1 MIIFFQGP
9 FRGEEMRQWLE
20 AGYFKGDLPISQQPS
35 GPFFPLQAL
44 FTDLSVAFRAVEA
57 NAEND
62 DAEAKAAAEEEKR
75 HMQQEEEERRAA
87 GAAWE
92 AAERE
97 RAERERMSAMEVEA
111 MAKNSAQGAD
121 EGNESSTQLKM
132 MLGLSETTG
141 EAASNEV
148 QEGHAPDKKKAN
160 STKKGGN
167 KKAQQ
172 RAVDETAAT
181 EAPAPAATPA
191 AAAWGGASKTKPK
204 KTMAEI
210 QQEEGRAAALLAM
223 QNANNPA
230 ARQSSSGWANVAA
243 KGTTGW
249 SSGTIKPSAAALA
262 PNAAAMTAAGPRPAQ
277 AMGNTQQPTQAG
289 ANRKVAPLTAQ
300 QRSVSTSSS
309 TPAEEFGTSM
319 SPALEK
325 WCKEQMQKING
336 SEDLT
341 LVAFCMTLTDANEIR
356 QYLTTYLGGTAAV
369 NSFATEFIT
378 KRGLGPKQQ
387 EEWET
392 PGSTKKGR
400 KKKAGR

>member
-1 MIIFFQGP
+1 
-9 FRGEEMRQWLE
+9 MRQWLE

-44 FTDLSVAFRAVEA
+44 FTDLSVAFRAVET

-62 DAEAKAAAEEEKR
+62 DAEAKAAAADEKR
-75 HMQQEEEERRAA
+75 RMQQEDEERRVA
-87 GAAWE
+87 GAAAMADAKKAWE
-92 AAERE
+92 AAEHE
-97 RAERERMSAMEVEA
+97 RAERELKAAMKVEA
-111 MAKNSAQGAD
+111 MTNNSADGAD

-132 MLGLSETTG
+132 MLGLSETTRD
-141 EAASNEV
+141 APSNVEDHTS
-148 QEGHAPDKKKAN
+148 EKLKSN

-167 KKAQQ
+167 KKSQH

-181 EAPAPAATPA
+181 EAPAPVATPA

-223 QNANNPA
+223 QNANNPVH
-230 ARQSSSGWANVAA
+230 RQSSSGWANVAA

-262 PNAAAMTAAGPRPAQ
+262 SNTAAMTATGPRPAQ
-277 AMGNTQQPTQAG
+277 AMGITQQPTQSG
-289 ANRKVAPLTAQ
+289 ANRKVAPLTVQ
-300 QRSVSTSSS
+300 QRSVSSSSS

-325 WCKEQMQKING
+325 WCKEQMQRING

>member
-1 MIIFFQGP
+1 
-9 FRGEEMRQWLE
+9 MRQWLE

-35 GPFFPLQAL
+35 GPFVPLQAL
-44 FTDLSVAFRAVEA
+44 FTDLSVAFRAVET

-75 HMQQEEEERRAA
+75 RIQQEEEERRAA
-87 GAAWE
+87 GAAAMAEANKAWE
-92 AAERE
+92 AAERA
-97 RAERERMSAMEVEA
+97 RAERELKAAMEVEA
-111 MAKNSAQGAD
+111 MTKNSANGAD

-132 MLGLSETTG
+132 MLGLSETIG
-141 EAASNEV
+141 DAPSNEV
-148 QEGHAPDKKKAN
+148 QEGHATEKKKSN

-167 KKAQQ
+167 KKAHQ
-172 RAVDETAAT
+172 RAADETAVT
-181 EAPAPAATPA
+181 EAPSATPA

-223 QNANNPA
+223 QNANNPGF
-230 ARQSSSGWANVAA
+230 RQSSSGWANVAA

-262 PNAAAMTAAGPRPAQ
+262 QNAAVMTTAGPRPAQ
-277 AMGNTQQPTQAG
+277 AMGNIQQPTQAG
-289 ANRKVAPLTAQ
+289 VNRKVAPLTTQ
-300 QRSVSTSSS
+300 QRSASSSSS

-392 PGSTKKGR
+392 PGNTKKGR

>member
-1 MIIFFQGP
+1 
-9 FRGEEMRQWLE
+9 MRQWLE

-35 GPFFPLQAL
+35 GPFVPLQAL
-44 FTDLSVAFRAVEA
+44 FTDLSVAFRAVET

-62 DAEAKAAAEEEKR
+62 DAEARAAAEDEKR
-75 HMQQEEEERRAA
+75 RMQQAEERRAA
-87 GAAWE
+87 ESAAMADANKARE
-92 AAERE
+92 AAGRE
-97 RAERERMSAMEVEA
+97 RAERELKAVREAEA
-111 MAKNSAQGAD
+111 MSRNSANGAD
-121 EGNESSTQLKM
+121 EGNQSSTQLKM
-132 MLGLSETTG
+132 MLGLSETAG
-141 EAASNEV
+141 DARSNETHEE
-148 QEGHAPDKKKAN
+148 QAPEKKKSN

-172 RAVDETAAT
+172 RPADETAAT
-181 EAPAPAATPA
+181 EAPVPAATPA
-191 AAAWGGASKTKPK
+191 ATAWGGASKTKPK
-204 KTMAEI
+204 KTIAEI
-210 QQEEGRAAALLAM
+210 QQEEARAAALVAL
-223 QNANNPA
+223 QNVNNPVP
-230 ARQSSSGWANVAA
+230 RQSSSGWANVAA

-249 SSGTIKPSAAALA
+249 SSGTIKPSVAALA
-262 PNAAAMTAAGPRPAQ
+262 PNAAAMTAGGPRPGQ
-277 AMGNTQQPTQAG
+277 SMGNTQQPTQAG

-300 QRSVSTSSS
+300 QRSVSSSSS

-356 QYLTTYLGGTAAV
+356 QYLTTYLGGTSAV

-392 PGSTKKGR
+392 PGSAKKGR